1 VRTPE
6 YAILQVEN
14 VFVQKDGRGHYAKY
28 DVQMELMV
36 KIVVQHVDAKMVE
49 NVIQKMVVVNVLLDG
64 QVLCV
69 PIVVYLVRMVRIAQS
84 SVSASIMALVI
95 T

>member
-1 VRTPE
+1 M
-6 YAILQVEN
+6 I
-14 VFVQKDGRGHYAKY
+14 DAKN
-28 DVQMELMV
+28 DVQMVLTV

-49 NVIQKMVVVNVLLDG
+49 NVIQKMGVVNALLDG
-64 QVLCV
+64 QGQFV
-69 PIVVYLVRMVRIAQS
+69 PIAVYLVRMVRIAQN